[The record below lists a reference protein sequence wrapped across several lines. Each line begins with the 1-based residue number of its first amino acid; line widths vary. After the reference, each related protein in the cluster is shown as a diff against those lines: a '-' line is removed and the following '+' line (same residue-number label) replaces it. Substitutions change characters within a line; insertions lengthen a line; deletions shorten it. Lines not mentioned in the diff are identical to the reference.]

1 MAAEE
6 RHQQDHEHIAARY
19 TDLTVGIA
27 EDAQLDHENE
37 QREQEEEQTEQQR
50 EGQRE
55 DHSVT
60 SWAIG
65 PTPTLDNSRILLTE
79 RRGSSEAEQLIRN
92 RWATVREFY
101 LKDDPEAADLLK
113 LAATDT
119 ERLLVEQHRHVE
131 LFYTCRYML
140 VHEFRSTLP
149 GRSSGR

>member
-1 MAAEE
+1 MRSSTMRTKSASRRRNRPSSSGKASGK
-6 RHQQDHEHIAARY
+6 ITA
-19 TDLTVGIA
+19 
-27 EDAQLDHENE
+27 
-37 QREQEEEQTEQQR
+37 
-50 EGQRE
+50 
-55 DHSVT
+55 VT

-101 LKDDPEAADLLK
+101 VKDDPE
-113 LAATDT
+113 TDT

-131 LFYTCRYML
+131 LFYTCRSML

>member
-1 MAAEE
+1 
-6 RHQQDHEHIAARY
+6 
-19 TDLTVGIA
+19 
-27 EDAQLDHENE
+27 
-37 QREQEEEQTEQQR
+37 
-50 EGQRE
+50 
-55 DHSVT
+55 
-60 SWAIG
+60 
-65 PTPTLDNSRILLTE
+65 LDNSRILLTE